1 MTSVQSALAQ
11 KALDDIVSYSRLLGA
26 RSDLVLHGGGNT
38 SIKATVTDVFG
49 DQTDVIYIKGSGWDL
64 ATIETAGFVPLRSER
79 LARLLAL
86 DAISDSGMMN
96 ELRLASL
103 DSTAPDASVEA
114 LLHSFLPGTA
124 VLHSHADAIVTVSN
138 LVDGEQRVR
147 ELFGDRLVVVP
158 YVMPGFD
165 LAKEASKLWAAEST
179 PDSLGL
185 VLLNHGLFTIGET
198 ASEAYDRHIEL
209 VTEAEQYAAKA
220 AGNASAA
227 ASADLALSSL
237 ETALTVAGLRSDVS
251 AAAGIPMI
259 LQRSTGADVAAFVG
273 RGDVAAI
280 ATQGPLTPEHSIR
293 TKRIPQLGRDVA
305 TYTAAYN
312 EYVSAN
318 SRGRALTPLSPE
330 PRVILDGELGLLTA
344 GSSAK
349 DAAIAADIYRHTIS
363 VISTATRISE
373 YQALSAESIFDVEY
387 WELEQA
393 KLARESMPLPF
404 RGEVAIVT
412 GAASGIGRACAEAFL
427 AAGAAVIGLD
437 RDPGIGATFSGA
449 GWLGLAVD
457 VTDVEA
463 VRVAVCE
470 GVDRF
475 GGVDMLVMAAGIFAA
490 SAPIAELDLAS
501 WRKSMAVNA
510 DAAVALLQIAHP
522 FLKLAP
528 NHGRVVLIATK
539 NAAAPGPGAAA
550 YSASKTAA
558 VQLARVAALE
568 WAEDGI
574 RVNMV
579 HPDAVFDTALW
590 TPELIAARAAKYGMS
605 ESEYKTRNLLHAE
618 VTSARVASMVQLM
631 CTDVFDCT
639 TGAQV
644 PVDGGSDRIV

>member
-1 MTSVQSALAQ
+1 MTSAQ
-11 KALDDIVSYSRLLGA
+11 NALDDIVSYSRLLGE

-49 DQTDVIYIKGSGWDL
+49 DQIDVIYVKGSGWDL
-64 ATIETAGFVPLRSER
+64 ATIQAAGFVPLRSDR

-86 DAISDSGMMN
+86 DSISDSGMMN

-114 LLHSFLPGTA
+114 LLHSFLPATA
-124 VLHSHADAIVTVSN
+124 VLHSHADAIVTLSN
-138 LVDGEQRVR
+138 LIDGERRVR
-147 ELFGDRLVVVP
+147 DLFGDRLVVVP

-165 LAKEASKLWAAEST
+165 LAKAASELWAKEST
-179 PDSLGL
+179 PDSLGM
-185 VLLNHGLFTIGET
+185 VLLNHGLFTVGET
-198 ASEAYDRHIEL
+198 ASEAYDRHIAL
-209 VTEAEQYAAKA
+209 VTEAEQYAAAA
-220 AGNASAA
+220 AGGAGAV
-227 ASADLALSSL
+227 ASADLVASSL
-237 ETALTVAGLRSDVS
+237 ETALTVTGLRSEVS

-259 LQRSTGADVAAFVG
+259 LRRSTGADVAAFVG
-273 RGDVAAI
+273 RDDLASI

-305 TYTAAYN
+305 GYTAAYS
-312 EYVSAN
+312 EYVAAN
-318 SRGRALTPLSPE
+318 SRGRALTPLSAE
-330 PRVILDGELGLLTA
+330 PRVILDRELGLLTA
-344 GSSAK
+344 GRSAN
-349 DAAIAADIYRHTIS
+349 DAAIAADIYLHTIS

-393 KLARESMPLPF
+393 KLARESTPLPF

-412 GAASGIGRACAEAFL
+412 GAASGIGRACAEALL

-437 RDPGIGATFSGA
+437 RDPGVTTTFSGA
-449 GWLGLAVD
+449 AWLGLVVD

-463 VRVAVCE
+463 MRAAVYE
-470 GVDRF
+470 GIDRF

-490 SAPIAELDLAS
+490 SAPIAELDLDS

-528 NHGRVVLIATK
+528 KHGRVVLIATK